1 MTFIDLIPLIAFLF
15 LLVSG
20 MAVAFSL
27 AISGSLGIFLIVGL
41 DGLLSVLQT
50 IPYRTTAS
58 FTLVAI
64 AMFILMAELTNESGI
79 TRRLFSAANAWV
91 GHMKG
96 GLAIATVLASAAFGT
111 LSGSSVA
118 AAATMSRVA
127 VPEMLARGYSKVFA
141 AGTASISGT
150 LAILIPPSIPLIIYG
165 VLTETSVSKLL
176 LAGVVPGVI
185 TAMLYF
191 VVIAVWTRVNP
202 AIAPTRIERAQWAER
217 ANATKFLWPFLLVI
231 FFIFAAMYTGAV
243 TATEASAVGAAT
255 VFFMWL
261 ILGRI
266 KAAGMNPMTRSSLR
280 LAFDRTLKSSVMI
293 VALLIGAYIFS
304 FYLINS
310 GATQTV
316 LEYVDHLNAPSGI
329 ILLLVIVV
337 YLILGCFMSQ
347 LEIMVLTLPF
357 VFPMLTTKGY
367 DGVWLGIIVVKT
379 IEIGLVT
386 PPVGMNVFVVSSTSS
401 MVSPTDGFKGV
412 VPFLIAEIIA
422 LALFV
427 LFPEIVMF
435 VPDAMKG

>member
-1 MTFIDLIPLIAFLF
+1 MTLVDLLP
-15 LLVSG
+15 LLVFFILLLAG

-27 AISGSLGIFLIVGL
+27 AISGTLGIYLLIGPSGTL
-41 DGLLSVLQT
+41 GMLQS

-64 AMFILMAELTNESGI
+64 ALFIMMAEFSNESGI
-79 TRRLFSAANAWV
+79 TRRLFAAANAWV

-96 GLAIATVLASAAFGT
+96 GLALATVLASAAFGA

-127 VPEMLARGYSKVFA
+127 VPQMLSHGYSKVFA

-165 VLTETSVSKLL
+165 VLTETSISKLL
-176 LAGVVPGVI
+176 MAGVVPGII
-185 TAMLYF
+185 TVLLYF
-191 VVIAVWTRVNP
+191 AVIAIWTRVQP
-202 AIAPTRIERAQWAER
+202 SVAPTRTSRADGGERLG
-217 ANATKFLWPFLLVI
+217 ATKYLWPFMLIVLLV
-231 FFIFAAMYTGAV
+231 FGAMYTGAV
-243 TATEASAVGAAT
+243 TATEASAVGAAA
-255 VFFMWL
+255 VLFMWL
-261 ILGRI
+261 ILGRMP
-266 KAAGMNPMTRSSLR
+266 ASGMTPISRVALR
-280 LAFDRTLKSSVMI
+280 RAFDRSLRSTVMI

-310 GATQTV
+310 GATQVV
-316 LEYVDHLNAPSGI
+316 LQYVDNLDVPPSV
-329 ILLLVIVV
+329 ILLLIIVV

-357 VFPMLTTKGY
+357 VFPMITSMGY
-367 DGVWLGIIVVKT
+367 DGIWFGIIVVKT

-401 MVSPTDGFKGV
+401 MVSPADGFKGV
-412 VPFLIAEIIA
+412 VPFLVAELIA
-422 LALFV
+422 LVLFV
-427 LFPEIVMF
+427 TFPEIVLF
-435 VPDAMKG
+435 VPNAM